1 MNNIPESLRKALSKL
16 PQKTQLKKPDLPVAS
31 EYSQY
36 DVTTIY
42 RDGTVIKST
51 KQGRKSQ
58 FIITPIS

>member
-1 MNNIPESLRKALSKL
+1 MSLEKESLARVLKNLGK
-16 PQKTQLKKPDLPVAS
+16 PVLKKPDLPVAS

-58 FIITPIS
+58 LRSTPIQ